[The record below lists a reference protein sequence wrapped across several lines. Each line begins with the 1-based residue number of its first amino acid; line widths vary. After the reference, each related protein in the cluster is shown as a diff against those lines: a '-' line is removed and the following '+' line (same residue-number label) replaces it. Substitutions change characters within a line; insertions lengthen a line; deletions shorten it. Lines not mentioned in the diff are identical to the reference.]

1 MKNRWLMKIAAVL
14 CALCLAMGV
23 MSQTVF
29 ARDDEGEQPVY
40 VPEEPEATFVVLD
53 GEATPE
59 PEVTDNRTTL
69 PVYVNGEQ
77 VGQCAMFGGQPYMRV
92 TELCQILGPD
102 AQVAD
107 NGNAVSMAMSG
118 LVLTAQIGQQ
128 YLACNGRYLY
138 LETGPQL
145 VDGAV
150 ALPVEDLVKCL
161 GLTAYW
167 DRARWELSLADTQ
180 VKPLANGEDVYDETD
195 VFWLSR
201 LIYAM
206 AAEQPLQVQLAVGD
220 VCVNRIGNGRFA
232 GQNNVYQVIFAKNQ
246 FDVVTNGMIYSQP
259 DEAATVAAKLALE
272 GCDVTGGANYVAESE
287 LGDGYELSAAFGSF
301 RFYKAV

>member
-1 MKNRWLMKIAAVL
+1 MKSRWLMKIAAVL

-29 ARDDEGEQPVY
+29 ARDDEAERPVY

-53 GEATPE
+53 GETAPE

-69 PVYVNGEQ
+69 PVYVDGEQ
-77 VGQCAMFGGQPYMRV
+77 AGQCVLFGGQPYMRV

-107 NGNAVSMAMSG
+107 NGNAVSMAVNG
-118 LVLTAQIGQQ
+118 LVLTAQMGQP
-128 YLACNGRYLY
+128 YLVCNGRYLY
-138 LETGPQL
+138 LKNGPQV

-150 ALPVEDLVKCL
+150 ALPMEDLVKCL

-167 DRARWELSLADTQ
+167 DKANWSLSLADTE
-180 VKPLANGEDVYDETD
+180 VTPLANGEKFYDETD

-201 LIYAM
+201 LIFAM
-206 AAEQPLQVQLAVGD
+206 AAEQPLQVQLAVGN
-220 VCVNRIGNGRFA
+220 VCVNRIGSDRFA

-246 FDVVTNGMIYSQP
+246 FDVVTNGMVYAQP
-259 DEAATVAAKLALE
+259 DEAATVAAKMALE
-272 GCDVTGGANYVAESE
+272 GCDVTGGANYMAEGE
-287 LGDGYELSAAFGSF
+287 LGDGYVLTAAFGSF

>member
-23 MSQTVF
+23 MSQAVF

-40 VPEEPEATFVVLD
+40 VPEEPEATFVVLN

-77 VGQCAMFGGQPYMRV
+77 VGQCTMIGGQPYMRV

-138 LETGPQL
+138 LEAGPQL
-145 VDGAV
+145 ADGAV

-180 VKPLANGEDVYDETD
+180 VKPLTNGEDVYDETD

-232 GQNNVYQVIFAKNQ
+232 GQHNVYEVIFAKNQ

-259 DEAATVAAKLALE
+259 DETATVAAKLALE

>member
-138 LETGPQL
+138 LEAGPQL